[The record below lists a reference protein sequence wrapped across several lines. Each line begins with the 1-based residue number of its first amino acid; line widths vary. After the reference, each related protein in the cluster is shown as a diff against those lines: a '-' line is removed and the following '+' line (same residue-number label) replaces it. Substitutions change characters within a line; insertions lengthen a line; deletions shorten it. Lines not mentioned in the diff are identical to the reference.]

1 MDKNQF
7 SVDDIL
13 LEMEGEK
20 KGKTAP
26 SVDVDALLQS
36 ILNENEYVKKAA
48 SAPKEPEEAPT
59 KTFKR
64 GTIAS
69 ALTRNTASFRTQKA
83 PVSSEPTGGIRIDV
97 DGIRNSDPAPK
108 PIPADP
114 GAASFVQETP
124 SVEGIKTPIKF
135 HQEKE
140 KTFEDSLLYA
150 PAFSAFEAIEDTEHA
165 GIWEKRLV
173 SEKVRLT
180 RKGIFLLLFGAAALL
195 LTAVLE
201 LLRKGPGFT
210 PTPLLPLG
218 TLLFTLAAGA
228 VAFDLL
234 KGGFTSLFRF
244 EPDRRSVSCVCYAL
258 CTIQQLL
265 AVCFPN
271 ILADGNVQLY
281 GAFGALSLAVC
292 CFSLTGTLA
301 AALRNVSLFHSEGD
315 KYIPQILSDNR
326 LAGDF
331 TRGLVEDMA
340 VPAINRKATGLKDFL
355 RLSLSAD
362 KSDVI
367 GRNFSIAGPAV
378 GLVVGLIG
386 YLLSRSSAFALTLF
400 TAVTAA
406 FTPFTA
412 AFLTS
417 APLNSVSKLLS
428 KVGSMAAGEKCVKE
442 YGDVN
447 ALLVDAKSLFPPS
460 VISLNGIKTF
470 EGMRIDEAILDAAA
484 VLHQSNSIF
493 SDVFLNMLSG
503 NRLLR
508 KAEHITYED
517 TMGICAWVNDRR
529 ILIGNRHLLANHGIR
544 MPSEDYERRLREDGN
559 EFIYLA
565 TGGELTAVF
574 IVSIHVS
581 MQTESAVQMLEDNGI
596 GLAVKTVDAVLTPEL
611 LSRLFHVS
619 PECFKMIPE
628 RLFERFDTLS
638 ESVLGKQA
646 KVVNNG
652 TFVSLACSLSAAKR
666 LRVMFAFAD
675 ILWIC
680 GMVVT
685 GLLILLMSVLN
696 AFVLFSALALCG
708 LSFFWLMIDL
718 LIQKWFRL

>member
-1 MDKNQF
+1 MDKKQF

-20 KGKTAP
+20 KDKNAP

-36 ILNENEYVKKAA
+36 ILNEKEYVKKAA

-69 ALTRNTASFRTQKA
+69 ALTRNTASFRTQKPSA
-83 PVSSEPTGGIRIDV
+83 PAEPTGGIRIDV
-97 DGIRNSDPAPK
+97 DGIRNSAPPPK

-114 GAASFVQETP
+114 NVAAFVQEKP
-124 SVEGIKTPIKF
+124 SVEGVKTPIKF

-150 PAFSAFEAIEDTEHA
+150 PAFSSFEAVEDTEHA
-165 GIWEKRLV
+165 GIWEERLL
-173 SEKVRLT
+173 SEKNRLT
-180 RKGIFLLLFGAAALL
+180 KKGIFLLLFGAAALF
-195 LTAVLE
+195 TTVILE
-201 LLRKGPGFT
+201 IFRKQESFT
-210 PTPLLPLG
+210 PSFWLPLG
-218 TLLFTLAAGA
+218 ALLFTLAAGC
-228 VAFDLL
+228 VALDIL
-234 KGGFTSLFRF
+234 KGGFSSLLRF
-244 EPDRRSVSCVCYAL
+244 DPDRRSVSCVCYAI
-258 CTIQQLL
+258 CTIEQFL
-265 AVCFPN
+265 AVCFPG
-271 ILADGNVQLY
+271 ILSDANVQLY

-315 KYIPQILSDNR
+315 KYTPQILSDSR
-326 LAGDF
+326 LAGEF

-340 VPAINRKATGLKDFL
+340 VPAINRKAVGLKDFL

-362 KSDVI
+362 KSDLV
-367 GRNFSIAGPAV
+367 GRNFSIVGPAV
-378 GLVVGLIG
+378 GLIVGLIA

-400 TAVTAA
+400 TGITAVFA
-406 FTPFTA
+406 PFTA

-428 KVGSMAAGEKCVKE
+428 KVGSMAAGEKCVRE

-484 VLHQSNSIF
+484 VLNQSNSIF
-493 SDVFLNMLSG
+493 SDVFLKMLSG
-503 NRLLR
+503 KRLLR

-517 TMGICAWVNDRR
+517 TMGLCAWVNDRR

-559 EFIYLA
+559 EFLYLA

-574 IVSIHVS
+574 IVSLHVS
-581 MQTESAVQMLEDNGI
+581 LQTENAVQMLEDNGI
-596 GLAVKTVDAVLTPEL
+596 GLAVKTVDAVLTPEI
-611 LSRLFHVS
+611 LSRLFHVN
-619 PECFKMIPE
+619 PDCFKMIPE

-696 AFVLFSALALCG
+696 AFFLFSALALCG
-708 LSFFWLMIDL
+708 MSFFWLLIDL